1 MVTYDQWTLIFL
13 LQKDY
18 NSLKAQIV
26 VNIFFFLPQ
35 SIFKLKYVYYLVA
48 YLVAQMVK
56 DLPAMQETQV

>member
-1 MVTYDQWTLIFL
+1 MFL

-26 VNIFFFLPQ
+26 VSNFFFFLPQ
-35 SIFKLKYVYYLVA
+35 SIFKLKYVYYLGD

-56 DLPAMQETQV
+56 DLPVMQDTQV